1 MMDKSGEEKVSLVK
15 KDISILEK
23 AVSKMP
29 PLPSIIKNLLNYAFY
44 ETVPVSQIVEDIGKD
59 PTLAGQILK
68 FANSQLLSP
77 IRVSTLEHAIVLLGT
92 KNVFRIAIALWAKNI
107 GDTYLPG
114 YQQKKGELSL
124 NSFIGGYAS
133 KRIAEVSYPSVS
145 YLAFSAAVLRNIGK
159 IAIDQIVLHK
169 KSEIIQEIFKGKSA
183 IEVEEEILG
192 ITFTDANYMVAQV
205 WNLPEELKIPMKF
218 FKTPHLVPDDIP
230 EYIKFTTYIVH
241 VGDVISQ
248 MVGIGSSFDN
258 LVERFS
264 KKSFD
269 ILKISE
275 KYIEMI
281 FTETFLKT
289 EQILYEFFG
298 EDETLLK
305 LM

>member
-133 KRIAEVSYPSVS
+133 KRVAEVSCPSVS

-289 EQILYEFFG
+289 EQILHEFFG